1 MTMELRCPAKKH
13 GEVVIPGD
21 AVIDI
26 ACDSRFCGKV
36 AGVTVLHRFDLR
48 TGALQG
54 TRKYRNPQ
62 VRSK

>member
-1 MTMELRCPAKKH
+1 MTMELRCPSKKH

-26 ACDSRFCGKV
+26 ACDSRFCGKR

-48 TGALQG
+48 TGKLQG
-54 TRKYRNPQ
+54 TKKYQTPQ
-62 VRSK
+62 LRRE